1 MLEAREI
8 SVEYDGT
15 AVLAGASLR
24 LSPGRIT
31 AIVGANGAGK
41 TSLIKALNGS
51 VPVAKGEVLLDGRR
65 LASLSR
71 AEIARDIAVVA
82 QETESR
88 FPVTVREFVLTGR
101 FAYGSSFGWE
111 SGRDIEAAERAIADC
126 ELTNFATR
134 RMNDLSGGERQRVV
148 LARSLASE
156 GRVLLLDEPT
166 ANLDLAHQAMMFRL
180 VRERCKESGASAAVI
195 THDLNLAAEFA
206 VRVVLLSMGRIK
218 AIGTAADVLTPDNI
232 RAVYGVDV
240 LLDENPVSL
249 RPRVTPIFN

>member
-8 SVEYDGT
+8 SVEYNGN
-15 AVLAGASLR
+15 AVLTGASLR
-24 LSPGRIT
+24 LSPGKIT

-51 VPVAKGEVLLDGRR
+51 VPIAKGEILLDGHS

-71 AEIARDIAVVA
+71 AEIARNIAVVA

-126 ELTNFATR
+126 ELESFATR

-148 LARSLASE
+148 LARALASE

-166 ANLDLAHQAMMFRL
+166 ANLDLAHQTLMFRL
-180 VRERCKESGASAAVI
+180 VVERCAEHQYAAAII

-206 VRVVLLSMGRIK
+206 DEVVILAKGRLAHK
-218 AIGTAADVLTPDNI
+218 GSRAEVLTPANI
-232 RAVYGVDV
+232 REIFGVEV
-240 LLDENPVSL
+240 LLDTNPSSGKT
-249 RPRVTPIFN
+249 RVTQVY

>member
-1 MLEAREI
+1 MLEARDI
-8 SVEYDGT
+8 SVEYNGN
-15 AVLAGASLR
+15 AVLASASLK
-24 LSPGRIT
+24 LSPGRIA

-51 VPVAKGEVLLDGRR
+51 VPVAKGEILLDGRS

-71 AEIARDIAVVA
+71 AEIARNIAVVA

-111 SGRDIEAAERAIADC
+111 NERDIEAAERAIADC
-126 ELTNFATR
+126 ELKEFATR

-148 LARSLASE
+148 LARALASE

-166 ANLDLAHQAMMFRL
+166 ANLDLAHQTLMFRL
-180 VRERCKESGASAAVI
+180 VVERCAEHQYAAAII

-206 VRVVLLSMGRIK
+206 DEVVMLAKGRI
-218 AIGTAADVLTPDNI
+218 AHMGSPAEVLTRANI
-232 RAVYGVDV
+232 REIFNVEVF
-240 LLDENPVSL
+240 LDTNPSSGKA
-249 RPRVTPIFN
+249 RVTQVY

>member
-8 SVEYDGT
+8 SVQYGGRT
-15 AVLAGASLR
+15 VLSDASLC
-24 LSPGRIT
+24 LSPGKIT

-41 TSLIKALNGS
+41 TTLLKALNGS
-51 VPVAKGEVLLDGRR
+51 VPISSGEVLLDGTS

-71 AEIARDIAVVA
+71 GEIARRVAVVA

-111 SGRDIEAAERAIADC
+111 DAKDLEAATCAIAAC
-126 ELTNFATR
+126 ELENFKDR
-134 RMNDLSGGERQRVV
+134 LMNNLSGGERQRVV
-148 LARSLASE
+148 LARALAAQ

-166 ANLDLAHQAMMFRL
+166 ANLDLAHQTLMFRL
-180 VRERCKESGASAAVI
+180 VVERCATQQYASAII

-206 VRVVLLSMGRIK
+206 DEVVMLAAGRIVHK
-218 AIGTAADVLTPDNI
+218 GAPREVLTAANI
-232 RAVYGVDV
+232 REIFRVEVI
-240 LLDENPVSL
+240 LDTNPSSGKA
-249 RPRVTPIFN
+249 RVTQVY